1 MARALRARLSV
12 PEPTWVGPMPIRSS
26 GTRGVIASSAEGDS
40 VVSRTLGRVI
50 TRSSARASGGDDAGR
65 WVHVR

>member
-12 PEPTWVGPMPIRSS
+12 PKPTSVGPVPIRSS
-26 GTRGVIASSAEGDS
+26 GARGVIASSAEWHS
-40 VVSRTLGRVI
+40 VVSRTAEWVI